1 MESYLNF
8 LLEFLQNILARLG
21 VAEATRPFGAM
32 LILYLAITLLILLL
46 VLILWWFVWRKSYS
60 PSKKGS
66 LRVETDELVAES
78 DVDTKSADLEV
89 GEASPLGEALLA
101 AEAGAGAGLVKSIR
115 SGLEKTRAALVG
127 RLESLFKGEQ
137 TFTPEL
143 FEELEE
149 VLITSDFGMATTV
162 SLMTALEQSF
172 AGKEVTSTDVYLALK
187 AEIARRIKMV
197 ACTQSRP
204 IKSGPEVIMVV
215 GVNGVGKTTT
225 IGKLA
230 SYYSEEGKSVILA
243 AGDTFRAAA
252 AEQLSIWAERAGAD
266 IVRHSEGGDPAAV
279 TFDAAKAAI
288 ARKSDL
294 LIVDTAGRLHTKTNL
309 MEELKK
315 VRRVLDR
322 EIPGAPHQ
330 TLLVVDATTGQ
341 NALVQAKMFQEAV
354 QVDGI
359 VLTKLDGTAKGGVIV
374 AICSELKIP
383 VRFVG
388 VGEGLSDLRPF
399 DADEFAE
406 ALFGK
411 DEVA

>member
-1 MESYLNF
+1 
-8 LLEFLQNILARLG
+8 
-21 VAEATRPFGAM
+21 M

-46 VLILWWFVWRKSYS
+46 VLILWWSVWRKSYS

-66 LRVETDELVAES
+66 LRVETDELIAES
-78 DVDTKSADLEV
+78 DVDTKPAGLEV
-89 GEASPLGEALLA
+89 EEATPLSEAVPA
-101 AEAGAGAGLVKSIR
+101 AEAGGGLVKSIR
-115 SGLEKTRAALVG
+115 SGVEKTRAALVG

-137 TFTPEL
+137 IFTPEL

-149 VLITSDFGMATTV
+149 VLMTSDFGMATTV
-162 SLMTALEQSF
+162 SLVTTLEQSF
-172 AGKEVTSTDVYLALK
+172 AGREVTSADVYLALK

-197 ACTQSRP
+197 ACMQPRP
-204 IKSGPEVIMVV
+204 IQSGPEVIMVV

-230 SYYSEEGKSVILA
+230 SHYREEGKSVILA

-374 AICSELKIP
+374 AICSELEIP

-406 ALFGK
+406 ALFEK